1 MHLLDLAYYELGNVL
16 LRRRGWR
23 AEEVAEQMQELND
36 VVAGVLPVSAAW
48 TGQAA
53 TLAERYGLSF
63 YDASWAA
70 AARHCGLALIS
81 ADRQL
86 LAADLAGVGDRSREP
101 SRSVLLIAEPPSR
114 RRAAA
119 CVHPRQVDRVDW
131 RLP

>member
-1 MHLLDLAYYELGNVL
+1 
-16 LRRRGWR
+16 
-23 AEEVAEQMQELND
+23 MQELND

-53 TLAERYGLSF
+53 TLAERYALSF

-86 LAADLAGVGDRSREP
+86 LAADLAES
-101 SRSVLLIAEPPSR
+101 AT
-114 RRAAA
+114 AAA
-119 CVHPRQVDRVDW
+119 S
-131 RLP
+131 RLGLSC

>member
-1 MHLLDLAYYELGNVL
+1 VHLLDLAYYELGNVL

-48 TGQAA
+48 TGEAA

-86 LAADLAGVGDRSREP
+86 LAADLAES
-101 SRSVLLIAEPPSR
+101 AT
-114 RRAAA
+114 AAA
-119 CVHPRQVDRVDW
+119 S
-131 RLP
+131 RLGLSC